1 MSLAITVHCSLNT
14 PCKML
19 IVVLFRPSVEPD
31 ILGQLLLEACLRNQE
46 EEAIRLLEKGECI

>member
-14 PCKML
+14 PSGTL

-31 ILGQLLLEACLRNQE
+31 KLGQLLLIVCSVNLE
-46 EEAIRLLEKGECI
+46 EKAIRLLEEGECI